1 MKKAKLIAITGGI
14 GAGKSVVSSI
24 LRTAGYGVYDC
35 DQRARE
41 LMNTLPSIKDAL
53 IERFSPEIYID
64 GELNRKLLSDIIFN
78 DSEALTFV
86 NNIVHPKVREDIMK
100 WFSNQKKDISFVE
113 TAILKEGGID
123 KMVDSVWNV
132 TAPLETRI
140 KRVMARNGIP
150 REKVIER
157 INSQQTDL
165 DCDRDKIVEI
175 VNDGTTALLPQIFQV
190 LKKDS

>member
-53 IERFSPEIYID
+53 LERFSPEIYID

-78 DSEALTFV
+78 DPEALTFV
-86 NNIVHPKVREDIMK
+86 NNVVHPQVRKDIIQ
-100 WFSNQKKDISFVE
+100 WFSNQERDTSFVE

-123 KMVDSVWNV
+123 KMVDIVWNV
-132 TAPLETRI
+132 TAPLETRV

-150 REKVIER
+150 RENVIER
-157 INSQQTDL
+157 INSQQTEL
-165 DCDRDKIVEI
+165 DYDRDKIVEI
-175 VNDGTTALLPQIFQV
+175 INDGTIALLPQIFQA
-190 LKKDS
+190 LNKQS

>member
-1 MKKAKLIAITGGI
+1 ML
-14 GAGKSVVSSI
+14 
-24 LRTAGYGVYDC
+24 
-35 DQRARE
+35 
-41 LMNTLPSIKDAL
+41 
-53 IERFSPEIYID
+53 
-64 GELNRKLLSDIIFN
+64 
-78 DSEALTFV
+78 
-86 NNIVHPKVREDIMK
+86 
-100 WFSNQKKDISFVE
+100 WFSKQEIDISFVE

-165 DCDRDKIVEI
+165 DCDRDRIVEI

>member
-53 IERFSPEIYID
+53 LERFSLEIYID

-78 DSEALTFV
+78 DPEALTFV
-86 NNIVHPKVREDIMK
+86 NNVVHPQVRKDIIQ
-100 WFSNQKKDISFVE
+100 WFSNQERDTSFVE

-123 KMVDSVWNV
+123 KMVDIVWNV
-132 TAPLETRI
+132 TAPLETRV

-150 REKVIER
+150 RENVIER
-157 INSQQTDL
+157 INSQQTEL
-165 DCDRDKIVEI
+165 DYDRDKIVEI
-175 VNDGTTALLPQIFQV
+175 INDGTIALLPQIFQA
-190 LKKDS
+190 LNKQS

>member
-14 GAGKSVVSSI
+14 GTGKSVVSSI

-53 IERFSPEIYID
+53 IEKFTPEIYID

-78 DSEALTFV
+78 DPEALIFV
-86 NNIVHPKVREDIMK
+86 NNIVHPQVREDIML
-100 WFSNQKKDISFVE
+100 WFSKQEIDISFVE